1 MIHQPVT
8 ELSKMLHKREI
19 SAVEIA
25 QSYLHSIQEDKSHSE
40 PLNAYTFINEDITL
54 ASAKE
59 ADQRLQKG
67 DSSPLTGIPLGIKD
81 IINIKGMPT
90 TCASKM
96 LQGFVAQDDATVI
109 DRLVRK
115 SGMVP
120 LGKLNMDEFA
130 MGSSNETSYYGVVR
144 NPYDRSRTPG
154 GSSGGSAAAVAGKLA
169 PASLGTDTGGSIRLP
184 AAFCG
189 IVGLKPTYGR
199 VSRYGAVAFGSSLD
213 QIGPMTQTVEDAAMI
228 FSAMAGVDPRDSS
241 TIPEVA
247 PKISLNASMKG
258 RKVGILKEFF
268 EAEFDSE
275 IRSRLDQTIELLKKE
290 GAEIVDISVPD
301 IQYSPA
307 VYYIVAPAEAAANLS
322 RFDGIRYGNR
332 VEGETLIDT
341 YIKSRTEGFGTEVK
355 RRIMLGTFILSSES
369 YDDYFVKAQKV
380 RTRLKQGFEQAF
392 NQVDVILGPTAP
404 AAPFKLGEKVADPI
418 AMYLTDIFT
427 ISSNLIGNPAISVP
441 VGFDSSGLPIG
452 AQLIGKAYGE
462 ADLFNIAYAVEQFK
476 L

>member
-1 MIHQPVT
+1 
-8 ELSKMLHKREI
+8 
-19 SAVEIA
+19 
-25 QSYLHSIQEDKSHSE
+25 
-40 PLNAYTFINEDITL
+40 YTSVNEEITL

-59 ADQRLQKG
+59 ADKRLQSG
-67 DSSPLTGIPLGIKD
+67 DTTPLTGVPLGIKD

-109 DRLVRK
+109 ERLVRQ

-130 MGSSNETSYYGVVR
+130 MGSSNETSFYGAVR
-144 NPYDRSRTPG
+144 NPFDRSRTPG

-184 AAFCG
+184 SAFCG

-199 VSRYGAVAFGSSLD
+199 VSRYGSVAFGSSLD
-213 QIGPMTQTVEDAAMI
+213 QIGPMTQTVEDNALL
-228 FSAMAGVDPRDSS
+228 FSVMAGVDPRDSS
-241 TIPEVA
+241 TIPEPA
-247 PKISLNASMKG
+247 PKINLNPSMKG
-258 RKVGILKEFF
+258 RKVGLLKEFF
-268 EAEFDSE
+268 EADFDPE
-275 IRSRLDQTIELLKKE
+275 IRARLEKTVDLLKKE
-290 GAEIVDISVPD
+290 GAEIVEVSVPD

-307 VYYIVAPAEAAANLS
+307 VYYIVAPAEASANLA

-369 YDDYFVKAQKV
+369 YEDYFVKAQQV
-380 RTRLKQGFEQAF
+380 RTRLTQGFEQVF
-392 NQVDVILGPTAP
+392 QNVDVILGPTSP
-404 AAPFKLGEKVADPI
+404 AAPFKLGEKVSDPI

-427 ISSNLIGNPAISVP
+427 ISSNLTGNPAICVP
-441 VGFDSSGLPIG
+441 AGLDSKGLPIG
-452 AQLIGKAYGE
+452 VQLIGRSYQE
-462 ADLFNIAYAVEQFK
+462 NDLFNAAYAVEQFK